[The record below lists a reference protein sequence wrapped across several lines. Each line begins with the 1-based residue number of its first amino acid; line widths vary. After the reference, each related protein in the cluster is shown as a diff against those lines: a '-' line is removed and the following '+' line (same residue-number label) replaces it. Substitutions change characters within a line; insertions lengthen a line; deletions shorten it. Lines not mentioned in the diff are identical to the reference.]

1 MTQEEI
7 DEQKYIKGFNAGYVI
22 SQYET
27 VLFHQLEQA
36 EAKSPYIDGL
46 KAGKTASIKEQI
58 RSNFITPDWLMGD
71 KFAENNK
78 DITKDPSRDKGIE
91 PEI

>member
-7 DEQKYIKGFNAGYVI
+7 DEQKYIKGYNAGYII

-27 VLFHQLEQA
+27 ELFRQLEHA

-46 KAGKTASIKEQI
+46 KAGKTASIKEQV
-58 RSNFITPDWLMGD
+58 RSNFLAPDWLKGD
-71 KFAENNK
+71 KFIENDK